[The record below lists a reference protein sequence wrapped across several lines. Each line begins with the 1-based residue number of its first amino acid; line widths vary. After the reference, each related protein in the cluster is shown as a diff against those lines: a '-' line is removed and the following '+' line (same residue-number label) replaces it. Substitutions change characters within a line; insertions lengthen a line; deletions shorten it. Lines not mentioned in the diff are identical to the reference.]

1 MATSEKEERKEKSR
15 EEDRARV
22 KKERQGGEAKKQYL
36 DDRELGKDKSYCRG
50 ALMKHEGTEDK
61 RSMSVWKENTY

>member
-1 MATSEKEERKEKSR
+1 MATSEKSR
-15 EEDRARV
+15 EKERARV
-22 KKERQGGEAKKQYL
+22 KRERKGGEAKKRDL
-36 DDRELGKDKSYCRG
+36 DDRELGKEKSYCRG